1 MLYPAGSGTRAMP
14 SEPAPVLNHPPRL
27 SSLRI
32 VRSARFARRRERR
45 VPVGL
50 GLGYF
55 GLRAGCM
62 LGGEELC
69 YTLLLLLLACRETV
83 KRLKP

>member
-32 VRSARFARRRERR
+32 DDPRDLEEARSR
-45 VPVGL
+45 V
-50 GLGYF
+50 
-55 GLRAGCM
+55 
-62 LGGEELC
+62 
-69 YTLLLLLLACRETV
+69 ACA
-83 KRLKP
+83 LKKTAVENTPQEFP

>member
-32 VRSARFARRRERR
+32 IRSARFAEARSVVITVSLWTGSLGNFFEDAGGWILRR
-45 VPVGL
+45 
-50 GLGYF
+50 F
-55 GLRAGCM
+55 GSNMRAHFSSC
-62 LGGEELC
+62 
-69 YTLLLLLLACRETV
+69 
-83 KRLKP
+83 